1 MHHLS
6 LPPTSVDRAVAQ
18 KAARHTNPLIQ
29 NCARTLTWVADEH
42 VLGAIAAVVW
52 LLSRRGSLRQR
63 ALANHVAATVT
74 AAVIAPKL
82 IKQAV
87 DRTRPDRVVVGDER
101 KGVKESGKPHDSFP
115 SGHSVNIA
123 AVVSALSWAY
133 PQKAWLLRTLGA
145 IAAGTPIAVLAHWST
160 DVAAGLMIGVAL
172 ERGARHVLTP
182 ESRRAVG
189 RG

>member
-1 MHHLS
+1 MNMCLAPLRRWFGSFH
-6 LPPTSVDRAVAQ
+6 DGAV
-18 KAARHTNPLIQ
+18 
-29 NCARTLTWVADEH
+29 C
-42 VLGAIAAVVW
+42 
-52 LLSRRGSLRQR
+52 GS
-63 ALANHVAATVT
+63 ANHVAATVT

-87 DRTRPDRVVVGDER
+87 DRTRPDRVVMGDER

>member
-1 MHHLS
+1 MSGRASRSRESHTIPS
-6 LPPTSVDRAVAQ
+6 PP
-18 KAARHTNPLIQ
+18 
-29 NCARTLTWVADEH
+29 
-42 VLGAIAAVVW
+42 AIA
-52 LLSRRGSLRQR
+52 L
-63 ALANHVAATVT
+63 
-74 AAVIAPKL
+74 
-82 IKQAV
+82 
-87 DRTRPDRVVVGDER
+87 
-101 KGVKESGKPHDSFP
+101 
-115 SGHSVNIA
+115 NIA

-145 IAAGTPIAVLAHWST
+145 IAAGTRIAVLAHWST

>member
-1 MHHLS
+1 
-6 LPPTSVDRAVAQ
+6 
-18 KAARHTNPLIQ
+18 LIH

-42 VLGAIAAVVW
+42 VLGAVAAVVW

-145 IAAGTPIAVLAHWST
+145 IAAGTRIAVLAHWST

>member
-1 MHHLS
+1 MLLETLRRWFGSFHDGEVYGRALWPITW
-6 LPPTSVDRAVAQ
+6 PPQ
-18 KAARHTNPLIQ
+18 
-29 NCARTLTWVADEH
+29 
-42 VLGAIAAVVW
+42 
-52 LLSRRGSLRQR
+52 SRRGGTGPNSSSKRW
-63 ALANHVAATVT
+63 
-74 AAVIAPKL
+74 IAPV
-82 IKQAV
+82 QTGWSWVMSGRAS
-87 DRTRPDRVVVGDER
+87 RSR
-101 KGVKESGKPHDSFP
+101 ESHTIP
-115 SGHSVNIA
+115 SPPAIA
-123 AVVSALSWAY
+123 STLLPWLSALSWAY